1 MKRLDNI
8 QALVGVRSFCSAGSR
23 WEDDTGYKDFK
34 VCRLQA
40 MDKHHHA
47 QEIMKEKMPS
57 LDPNSVSVKA
67 KPKENS
73 EQVLLYHVCHLV
85 TVGLHRTFF
94 ILRIVCWTRGNE
106 LYRKGRAM
114 FKTWCSSRPSYRASP
129 RQRLLCWTHSTG
141 AE

>member
-57 LDPNSVSVKA
+57 LDPNTVSVKA

-73 EQVLLYHVCHLV
+73 EQVLLYHVC
-85 TVGLHRTFF
+85 
-94 ILRIVCWTRGNE
+94 
-106 LYRKGRAM
+106 
-114 FKTWCSSRPSYRASP
+114 
-129 RQRLLCWTHSTG
+129 Q
-141 AE
+141 